1 VKRQKKLSIG
11 LIWSQFAA
19 YHVDRCEA
27 VARRF
32 EGRAEV
38 AAIEVATTST
48 DYAWEPSGG
57 VAGARKITLFPGR
70 SFDSIAALRRFV
82 ALLRATR
89 HCDVVCIG
97 LSYGLA
103 DAILLS
109 WTLRLMGKRVIVF
122 SESKFDDCQRSV
134 WFEAAKAVVLRCY
147 TGAIVGGRRHIDYFR
162 FLRFGDRPL
171 YPGYDSVGLA
181 RIREQG
187 GGVLAP
193 QGPDFET
200 RPFIFVG
207 RFVGKKNLPTLLEAY
222 ARYRSLA
229 GAGAR
234 RLVLIGSGDEEPLLR
249 RMGGDLGLADWVD
262 FPGFLSASAV
272 SRALSEAIALVL
284 PSREEQWG
292 LVVNEA
298 LAFGLPV
305 IVTNEVG
312 SRDLLVRNLLN
323 GFVCESNC
331 ADSLARAMLACA
343 SDRERWTE
351 LVSHSHER
359 AWMGDADR
367 LADALELVLDPA
379 CAEPASRVAAL
390 MNELELPPL
399 MKVART

>member
-1 VKRQKKLSIG
+1 MKRQKKLSIG

-32 EGRAEV
+32 ADRADV
-38 AAIEVATTST
+38 MAIEVATTST

-57 VAGARKITLFPGR
+57 VAGARKMTLFPGR
-70 SFDSIAALRRFV
+70 SFDSIAPLRRFG
-82 ALLRATR
+82 AMLRATKG
-89 HCDVVCIG
+89 CDVVCIG
-97 LSYGLA
+97 LSYGLV

-109 WTLRLMGKRVIVF
+109 WTLRLLGKRIIVF
-122 SESKFDDCQRSV
+122 SESKFDDCERSV
-134 WFEAAKAVVLRCY
+134 WFEAGKALVLRCY

-162 FLRFGDRPL
+162 FLRFGNRPV

-181 RIREQG
+181 RIRQQG

-193 QGPDFET
+193 SGADFET
-200 RPFIFVG
+200 RPFVFVG
-207 RFVGKKNLPTLLEAY
+207 RFVGKKNLPTLIEAY
-222 ARYRSLA
+222 ARYRNMA

-234 RLVLIGSGDEEPLLR
+234 RLILIGSGDEEPLLR
-249 RMGGDLGLADWVD
+249 RMSKELSLSDWIE
-262 FPGFLSASAV
+262 FPGFLSAAAV
-272 SRALSEAIALVL
+272 SRALADSIALVL

-305 IVTNEVG
+305 IVSNEVG

-323 GFVCESNC
+323 GFVCESNS
-331 ADSLARAMLACA
+331 ADSLARAMLECA
-343 SDRERWTE
+343 SDRERWTA

-379 CAEPASRVAAL
+379 SVEPASRVAAL
-390 MNELELPPL
+390 MNELELPP
-399 MKVART
+399 R